1 MLKKIFFVGLLL
13 AAVGG
18 GVGYY
23 LWNKPHASIGKPDIT
38 TTAVELAAAFGKD
51 EDAATKKFMGD
62 AAKTLIIQVSG
73 KILEV
78 KNDTS
83 GISLS
88 LDTGDPINGVSCV
101 LDKFTKQPRTDYK
114 VGEDVTLKG
123 ICTGKLSDVVID
135 RCVPSM
141 GY

>member
-1 MLKKIFFVGLLL
+1 MLKKILIIGSVL
-13 AAVGG
+13 AGIGG

-23 LWNKPHASIGKPDIT
+23 LWNKPHASIGKPDVT
-38 TTAVELAAAFGKD
+38 TTATELAAAFGKD

-62 AAKTLIIQVSG
+62 ASKTYIIQVSG
-73 KILEV
+73 KISEV

-83 GISLS
+83 GIALA
-88 LDTGDPINGVSCV
+88 LDTGDPINGVSCI

-114 VGEDVTLKG
+114 VGEDVTFKG

-135 RCVPSM
+135 RCVPVQ
-141 GY
+141 